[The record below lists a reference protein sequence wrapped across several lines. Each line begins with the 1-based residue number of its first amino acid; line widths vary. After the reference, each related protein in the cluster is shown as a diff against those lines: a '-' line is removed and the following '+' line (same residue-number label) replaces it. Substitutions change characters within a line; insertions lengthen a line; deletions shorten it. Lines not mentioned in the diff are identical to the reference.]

1 MMLYNKELNILGLFT
16 EDLVFGVKLRIAAY
30 MYF

>member
-1 MMLYNKELNILGLFT
+1 MMLYNKELNILRLYT
-16 EDLVFGVKLRIAAY
+16 EDLVLEVKLRIAAY